1 MATETPPSALDITFT
16 PPGGLPLGLGC
27 SRLGSV
33 NGATRD
39 EALGLLDFALD
50 QGVRFFDTANIYG
63 QGDSE
68 RLLGE
73 TLGRRDDCV
82 VCSKAGKHLSL
93 KMQVAAPLKGV
104 LRGLV
109 RNSGQ
114 ARRGVSAARAQPMP
128 MRWDAPFLLNS
139 IEGSLRRLKRERIEM
154 FMLHSPPAQVL
165 IDGEA
170 VGALETARNAGKIGV
185 IGVSVDGIDA
195 AGAALDDV
203 RVRALQLPLLPGES
217 AFDPVVR
224 RAACA
229 GVAVIAREILG
240 GPQAVAG
247 AVDPGGYAR
256 DRIADVIRTAGVS
269 ITLVGTTRVVNLKA
283 SIEAARAAGAAQ

>member
-1 MATETPPSALDITFT
+1 MVSETPAYALGSTLT
-16 PPGGLPLGLGC
+16 QPGGLPLGLGC

-33 NGATRD
+33 NGATRG
-39 EALGLLDFALD
+39 EALGLLDFAVD

-73 TLGRRDDCV
+73 VLGRRDDCV
-82 VCSKAGKHLSL
+82 VCSKAGKHLPL
-93 KMQVAAPLKGV
+93 KMRVVAPLKGV
-104 LRGLV
+104 LQGLV
-109 RNSGQ
+109 RSSGR
-114 ARRGVSAARAQPMP
+114 AKRGVLATRARPMP

-139 IEGSLRRLKRERIEM
+139 IEGSLRRLKREQIEM

-170 VGALETARNAGKIGV
+170 VRALETARSAGKISV
-185 IGVSVDGIDA
+185 IGVSVDDIDA
-195 AGAALDDV
+195 AEAALDDS
-203 RVRALQLPLLPGES
+203 RVRALQLPLRPGDT

-224 RAACA
+224 RAARA

-240 GPQAVAG
+240 GPQAVSG
-247 AVDPGGYAR
+247 AIDPSGYAR
-256 DRIADVIRTAGVS
+256 DRITEVIRMAGISV
-269 ITLVGTTRVVNLKA
+269 TLVGTTQVANLKA
-283 SIEAARAAGAAQ
+283 SIEAARAADAAQ